1 MSNFNNISFIIS
13 EMFYMVVNPIP
24 IIRDLSVDPIEP
36 LPAAPDAPADD
47 PRQIYLVTGRLQ
59 THERTPTISLTGILA
74 LHPSSTQLVICP
86 AVTYCSSAGL
96 KAGKRNVYFL
106 KDVRQI
112 KTSFL
117 KNTPPCY
124 CQGVVYFQAWRNN
137 NEFIRQSFYEQSYP

>member
-1 MSNFNNISFIIS
+1 
-13 EMFYMVVNPIP
+13 MFYMVVNPIP

-137 NEFIRQSFYEQSYP
+137 NEFIRQSFYEQSYPSLASRPV